1 MIPGTPSGV
10 RWLDRSAAVR
20 AAPWQIA
27 PVPIPR
33 LLLFAWFC
41 LAAPTA
47 RAQQPAPAP
56 PQRTMDTTGEA
67 LSVYLITVG
76 QGDPYWTRFGHNA
89 LWIRDR
95 ERGTDIAYNWGLF
108 DFNEP
113 GFLSRFLSGNTRYWM
128 AGFTTWDMLDVYR
141 SENRSID
148 VQELAL
154 TPELARD
161 VQQFAEWNALPENRT
176 YRYDYYLDNCSTR
189 IRDAVDRALS
199 GQIRLAT
206 DSIRTHHTYR
216 WHTQRLLAEH
226 APTWGGIMLVL
237 GQPADQPITAWDE
250 MFVPMLMRD
259 HLRDV
264 NMSDGAGGTIP
275 LIRAEWRLFEP
286 TRPTERTAAPNRTAA
301 YTTTGVVLALVIVV
315 LATGA
320 RRSGWPPVARRAAAA
335 LVGAWSIF
343 AGAAGLVVAGMWA
356 LTHHIFMYANENV
369 LQATPLSLVLAVLL
383 PLSIRARP
391 GPRAAHMAT
400 LLAFVILGLSLIGLL
415 AQLLPMMGQRNGEI
429 IGFALPLH
437 AAAAYAVWRLTHGG
451 TASPA
456 HDEAHPTRVVSPAA
470 DALPR

>member
-1 MIPGTPSGV
+1 V
-10 RWLDRSAAVR
+10 RR
-20 AAPWQIA
+20 ATWQIA
-27 PVPIPR
+27 RVPIQR
-33 LLLFAWFC
+33 LLLAAFVC

-47 RAQQPAPAP
+47 GAQQQPAP
-56 PQRTMDTTGEA
+56 QRLIDTAGEP
-67 LSVYLITVG
+67 LSIYLITIG

-95 ERGTDIAYNWGLF
+95 QRGTDIAYNWGLF

-128 AGFTTWDMLDVYR
+128 AGFDTWDMLDVYR
-141 SENRSID
+141 SENRSVD

-154 TPELARD
+154 TPALARD
-161 VQQFAEWNALPENRT
+161 IQQFAEWNALPENRT

-189 IRDAVDRALS
+189 IRDAFDRVLS

-237 GQPADQPITAWDE
+237 GQPADRPITAWDE

-259 HLRDV
+259 HLRTV
-264 NMSDGAGGTIP
+264 NITDGMGGTRP
-275 LIRAEWRLFEP
+275 LVSAEWRIFDP
-286 TRPTERTAAPNRTAA
+286 TRPPERTVAPNRTVA
-301 YTTTGVVLALVIVV
+301 YTITGVLLALMIAVLAW
-315 LATGA
+315 GGG
-320 RRSGWPPVARRAAAA
+320 RRGWPASTAKGAAV
-335 LVGAWSIF
+335 LVSAWSIF

-369 LQATPLSLVLAVLL
+369 LQMTPLSLALALLL
-383 PLSIRARP
+383 PLSMRTRP
-391 GPRAAHMAT
+391 KRRAAHLAT
-400 LLAFVILGLSLIGLL
+400 LIAFITLGLSLIGLL
-415 AQLLPMMGQRNGEI
+415 VQLLPLMHQRNGEI
-429 IGFALPLH
+429 IGLALPLH

-456 HDEAHPTRVVSPAA
+456 HEAGHDDLKDRETSEAR
-470 DALPR
+470 